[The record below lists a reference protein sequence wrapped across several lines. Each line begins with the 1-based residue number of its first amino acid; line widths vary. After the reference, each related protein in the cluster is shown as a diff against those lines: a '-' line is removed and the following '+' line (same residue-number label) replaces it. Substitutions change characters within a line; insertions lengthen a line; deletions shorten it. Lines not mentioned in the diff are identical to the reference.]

1 MLHNYGGVYFY
12 FIVLTSVSVAFRY
25 EKVDFNLL
33 TSVLLVNIVHLQLES
48 PKECLMIFV
57 R

>member
-33 TSVLLVNIVHLQLES
+33 TNVLLVNIVY
-48 PKECLMIFV
+48 F
-57 R
+57 